1 MTPPPTGRPA
11 DEGLT
16 EDGAL
21 LGVLERSRS
30 LGFLG
35 PGSLRVQVAH
45 ARGFAVGVPRPPGRL
60 LDLGSGGGVPGL
72 VLAAHWPTTEVV
84 LLDAAERRCAF
95 LAESVASLGWDERV
109 RVVRARAEDAGRRE
123 DLRARFDVVVARG
136 FGPPPVTAEC
146 GAPFLVVGGRLIVS
160 EPPPV
165 DDGAACATPQVAGGG
180 ACGLPASGPAGG
192 DGADDTVRSSAGA
205 RAGDGDPRGRET
217 ARAHDRQDRDSASAD
232 AAPGAAAAGSDAS
245 VRWPAE
251 GLALVG
257 LRSERVWSDPFR
269 YRSLVLERTCP
280 DRFPRRTGV
289 PAKRPLF

>member
-1 MTPPPTGRPA
+1 MTATPNGRPA
-11 DEGLT
+11 DEAST
-16 EDGAL
+16 DDAAL
-21 LGVLERSRS
+21 IAVLRRSRS

-35 PGSLRVQVAH
+35 PGSVGVQVAH
-45 ARGFAVGVPRPPGRL
+45 ARGFAAGAPGPPGRL

-72 VLAAHWPTTEVV
+72 VLAARWLSSEVV

-95 LAESVASLGWDERV
+95 LAESVSSLGWEDRV

-160 EPPPV
+160 EPPANQGEAR
-165 DDGAACATPQVAGGG
+165 GAADAG
-180 ACGLPASGPAGG
+180 S
-192 DGADDTVRSSAGA
+192 
-205 RAGDGDPRGRET
+205 
-217 ARAHDRQDRDSASAD
+217 
-232 AAPGAAAAGSDAS
+232 GAAA
-245 VRWPAE
+245 RWPAE

-257 LRSERVWSDPFR
+257 LRGERVWSDPYR

-280 DRFPRRTGV
+280 ERFPRRTGV